1 MTGGLFVGQSAADL
15 CSVCTSMAPR
25 TSGCHPKLSLKSYN
39 QQSPFTPARG
49 LVSATFATSF
59 TIGAQH

>member
-1 MTGGLFVGQSAADL
+1 MTGGLFVGQSSADL
-15 CSVCTSMAPR
+15 CSVCASLSPR
-25 TSGCHPKLSLKSYN
+25 DSGCHPKPSRQSYN
-39 QQSPFTPARG
+39 QRSPFTPARG